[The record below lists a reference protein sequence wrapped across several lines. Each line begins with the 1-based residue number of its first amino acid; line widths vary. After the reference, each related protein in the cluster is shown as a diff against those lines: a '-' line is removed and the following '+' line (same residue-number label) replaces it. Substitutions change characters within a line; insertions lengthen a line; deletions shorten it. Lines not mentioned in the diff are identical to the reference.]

1 MKLKELIEAKGWVGW
16 ATPQS
21 KGRNLK
27 LNWPHASKGRSF
39 AKKKWKD
46 GVTEHRLDIL
56 TSNDPI
62 LLKSKVD
69 VHRISKTLPK
79 VVQQAEMKRNSV
91 FCTSA

>member
-1 MKLKELIEAKGWVGW
+1 MQAKGG
-16 ATPQS
+16 ALLRKNGKMELP
-21 KGRNLK
+21 
-27 LNWPHASKGRSF
+27 
-39 AKKKWKD
+39 
-46 GVTEHRLDIL
+46 EHRLDIL